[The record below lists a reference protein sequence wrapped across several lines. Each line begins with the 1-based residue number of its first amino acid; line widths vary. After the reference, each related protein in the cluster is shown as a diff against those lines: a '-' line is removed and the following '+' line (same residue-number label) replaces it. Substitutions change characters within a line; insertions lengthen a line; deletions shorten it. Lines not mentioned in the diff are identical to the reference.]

1 MLQSWNGKYHQRYT
15 PPFAQVSR
23 SCFQISES
31 GNRTARRFRSRF
43 CFFRGRRQ
51 ASQAARAAAASPDR
65 KISIADPFFYGKART
80 PALSSGDSAGICLKN
95 ITGS

>member
-15 PPFAQVSR
+15 PPFARVSR

-65 KISIADPFFYGKART
+65 KISIADPSFYGRELQQRAYAGAVQREQCQY
-80 PALSSGDSAGICLKN
+80 LS
-95 ITGS
+95 

>member
-15 PPFAQVSR
+15 PLFTQVSR
-23 SCFQISES
+23 NCFQISES
-31 GNRTARRFRSRF
+31 GNRAARRFRSRF

-65 KISIADPFFYGKART
+65 KISISGSFLLRQSAYAGAAQRGQRRY
-80 PALSSGDSAGICLKN
+80 LS
-95 ITGS
+95 